1 MRIVFSWSLGH
12 ILSILIFLL
21 AILFVSF
28 ILRSKRPPG
37 NTLAWLIFV
46 LVAPYVGIPFY
57 IFLSD
62 RKFQTRFKRKKALYE
77 PRPSE
82 VALWEGSVEKLL
94 AGIGVPPPRPAQG
107 ARLITTGEG
116 AYGKI
121 AELIGSARSRIHLTT
136 FIFARDPVADSLIG
150 LLEKKAEEGVS
161 VCLLLDSFGSLWAK
175 RPSFKRLREKGGQ
188 VVYFNPV
195 LHLPARGRA
204 NLRNHRK
211 FLIVDSRRAILGGM
225 NFAQEYI
232 GPDPDPK
239 RWTDLCL
246 EMEGTSVGDL
256 EGVFSEDWKFATGK
270 DPGWERA
277 EWAVP
282 PGDCQLQIVA
292 SGPDVMSDPLYD
304 GLLSMIFQA
313 TKRIWIATP
322 YFIPDES
329 LIKAL
334 ELAARRGV
342 EVRLLIPRKS
352 NHGLADLARGTYLRQ
367 ILRSGGRV
375 ELSEKMLHAKA
386 FLVDD
391 KYALLGSANFDMRSL
406 LYNYEV
412 GLLIRPGEPLS
423 ALEQWFESQFKIA
436 GKSDFRVGTL
446 RDLAEGLGRVL
457 GPLI

>member
-1 MRIVFSWSLGH
+1 MRIIFSWSLGH
-12 ILSILIFLL
+12 VLSIANFLL
-21 AILFVSF
+21 AVLFVSF

-46 LVAPYVGIPFY
+46 LVAPYIGIPFY
-57 IFLSD
+57 IFLTG
-62 RKFQTRFKRKKALYE
+62 RKFQTRLQKKKALYE
-77 PRPSE
+77 ANPSG
-82 VALWEGSVEKLL
+82 VSKWEGAVEKLL
-94 AGIGVPPPRPAQG
+94 AGSGVPPPRPSQK
-107 ARLITTGEG
+107 ARLLTAGEE

-121 AELIGSARSRIHLTT
+121 TELIASARRRIHLTT
-136 FIFARDPVADSLIG
+136 FIFARDPVGDSLIR

-161 VCLLLDSFGSLWAK
+161 VCLLLDSFGSLWAP

-195 LHLPARGRA
+195 LHLPFRGRA

-225 NFAQEYI
+225 NFAREYM
-232 GPDPDPK
+232 GPNPDPQ
-239 RWTDLCL
+239 RWTDLSL
-246 EMEGTSVGDL
+246 EMEGSGVGDL
-256 EGVFSEDWKFATGK
+256 ESVFSEDWRFATGK
-270 DPGWERA
+270 DPGLDSA
-277 EWAVP
+277 EGDEP
-282 PGDCQLQIVA
+282 PGDCQLQVVA
-292 SGPDVMSDPLYD
+292 SGPDVRWDPLYD
-304 GLLSMIFQA
+304 CLLSMIFQA
-313 TKRIWIATP
+313 SRRVWIATP
-322 YFIPDES
+322 YFIPDEA
-329 LIKAL
+329 LGKAL

-367 ILRSGGRV
+367 ILKSGGRV
-375 ELSEKMLHAKA
+375 ELAEKMLHAKA
-386 FLVDD
+386 FLVDE

-423 ALEQWFESQFKIA
+423 ALERWFEGQFQAA
-436 GKSDFRVGTL
+436 GKSDFRVNYL
-446 RDLAEGLGRVL
+446 RDLAEGVGRVL